1 MTQIEKEFF
10 LELCK
15 WKHAEEAVLIRC
27 LDLGADTPVVLGQ
40 LFYNR
45 MAGVAYTVLQQF
57 GLLSKTHREF
67 RTALKNTWLQNKA
80 KNESYFQ
87 CLQMLNQVLQNC
99 KGKFAM
105 LKGAYLCKW
114 YPKGCRTSND
124 VDLLVDGKDVS
135 AIGEALEAA
144 GFRQGSIQNEKFVP
158 ATRQEIITS
167 RMTRGETVPY
177 IKEVDLPFFKYLEV
191 DVNFSPDYKQS
202 KDPIVSQWIATTKEV
217 TVDDLTITTLQPCDF
232 FIHLCQHLYK
242 EATTYPWVEMK
253 RDMTLYKF
261 CDIYGLVQDWTT
273 EDWKRLVEQA
283 KTCRMEAPCYYALAM
298 TKELFAMEGEGLE
311 ACLAQ
316 LVPKEPGFLQRV
328 VHPKEKKNYYYTME
342 DVKERFFAADRAKLL
357 KEGEQNATITYAT
370 Q

>member
-1 MTQIEKEFF
+1 MTQTEKQFF

-15 WKHAEEAVLIRC
+15 WKQADETILSRC
-27 LDLGADTPVVLGQ
+27 LELGADTPAVLGQ

-67 RTALKNTWLQNKA
+67 RTALKNAWLQNKE

-87 CLQMLNQVLQNC
+87 CLQMLNEVLKSC
-99 KGKFAM
+99 KGKYAM

-114 YPKGCRTSND
+114 YPQGCRTSND

-135 AIGEALEAA
+135 VIGEALEAA
-144 GFRQGSIQNEKFVP
+144 GFRQGAIRNEQFVP
-158 ATRQEIITS
+158 ATRQEIIMS

-177 IKEVDLPFFKYLEV
+177 IKEVNLPFFKYLEV

-202 KDPIVSQWIATTKEV
+202 KDPVVGKWIAAAKEV
-217 TVDDLTITTLQPCDF
+217 KVEDVTVTTLQPCDF
-232 FIHLCQHLYK
+232 FLHLCQHLYK

-261 CDIYGLVQDWTT
+261 CDIYSLVQDWTA
-273 EDWKRLVEQA
+273 EDWKQLVERT
-283 KTCRMEAPCYYALAM
+283 KESRMEAPCYYALSMAR
-298 TKELFAMEGEGLE
+298 ELFALEGEGLE
-311 ACLAQ
+311 ICLGQ
-316 LVPKEPGFLQRV
+316 LAPKDARLLHRV
-328 VHPKEKKNYYYTME
+328 IYPKEKKNYYYTQE
-342 DVKERFFAADRAKLL
+342 DVTTRFFAADRTKLL
-357 KEGEQNATITYAT
+357 KEGEDNAQITYAT
-370 Q
+370 

>member
-1 MTQIEKEFF
+1 MTQVEREFL

-27 LDLGADTPVVLGQ
+27 LELGADTPAVLGQ

-45 MAGVAYTVLQQF
+45 MAGVAYTVLKQS

-67 RTALKNTWLQNKA
+67 RTALKNAWLQNKA

-87 CLQMLNQVLQNC
+87 CLQMLNEVLQNC
-99 KGKFAM
+99 KSKYAM

-114 YPKGCRTSND
+114 YPQGCRTSND
-124 VDLLVDGKDVS
+124 VDLLVDGKDVT

-144 GFRQGSIQNEKFVP
+144 GFRQGSIRNEQFVP
-158 ATRQEIITS
+158 ATRQEIIFS

-177 IKEVDLPFFKYLEV
+177 IKEVNLPFFKYLEV

-202 KDPIVSQWIATTKEV
+202 KDPVVGKWITAAEEM
-217 TVDDLTITTLQPCDF
+217 TVGDLTVTTLQPCDF

-261 CDIYGLVQDWTT
+261 CDIYGLVQDWTA
-273 EDWKRLVEQA
+273 EDWMRLTQRA
-283 KTCRMEAPCYYALAM
+283 KESRMEVPCYYALLM

-311 ACLAQ
+311 TCLVQ
-316 LVPKEPGFLQRV
+316 LAPEDARILHRV
-328 VHPKEKKNYYYTME
+328 IHPKEKKNYYYAVE
-342 DVKERFFAADRAKLL
+342 DVKERFFAADRTTLL
-357 KEGEQNATITYAT
+357 KEGENNANITYAA